1 MDRSRSGIA
10 GAFMTGL
17 QTPSQASESVA
28 SERTASAIASQF
40 GDLEVESNV
49 SLTLEPIKIIDPLP
63 PKDSALVK
71 GEETFEQF
79 EDRLEEGF
87 YQNKKALR
95 EGRSDLQR
103 LSSEMQCL

>member
-17 QTPSQASESVA
+17 QTPSQATESVA
-28 SERTASAIASQF
+28 SERTASALASQF
-40 GDLEVESNV
+40 GDLEVENNFDLRV
-49 SLTLEPIKIIDPLP
+49 DQVKLDPLP
-63 PKDSALVK
+63 PKDSPLVK

-79 EDRLEEGF
+79 EDRIEEGF